1 MALFSTSLHMTGQS
15 TTSVDANSKHYPTF
29 DTNWVTIKI
38 DRAELTVF
46 CHDLQQ
52 MAVLAKQLTFA
63 VDQAIRDRVNDY
75 ESEDVIN
82 QTAEVYDIGG
92 AWK

>member
-1 MALFSTSLHMTGQS
+1 MTEES
-15 TTSVDANSKHYPTF
+15 STSVDANSKHYPTF

-63 VDQAIRDRVNDY
+63 VDQAIRERVNDY
-75 ESEDVIN
+75 DAADVIE
-82 QTAEVYDIGG
+82 QTANVRNIKEV
-92 AWK
+92 W

>member
-1 MALFSTSLHMTGQS
+1 MALFSTSLHMTEESS
-15 TTSVDANSKHYPTF
+15 TLVDANSKHYPTF

-63 VDQAIRDRVNDY
+63 VDQAIRERVNDY
-75 ESEDVIN
+75 DAADVIE
-82 QTAEVYDIGG
+82 QTANVRNIKEV
-92 AWK
+92 W

>member
-1 MALFSTSLHMTGQS
+1 MALFSTSLHMTNES
-15 TTSVDANSKHYPTF
+15 TTSVDAHSKHYATF

-46 CHDLQQ
+46 CQDLQQ

-63 VDQAIRDRVNDY
+63 VDQAIRERVNDY
-75 ESEDVIN
+75 ESENVIE